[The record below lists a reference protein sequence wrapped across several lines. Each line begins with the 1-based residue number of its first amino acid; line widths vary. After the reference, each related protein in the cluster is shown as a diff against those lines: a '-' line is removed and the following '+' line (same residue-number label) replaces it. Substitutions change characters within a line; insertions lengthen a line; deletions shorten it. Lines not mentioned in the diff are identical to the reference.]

1 MAHVV
6 RVKLT
11 GKEAQL
17 GRVPAHD
24 VAELLLG
31 IERAV
36 VRAAG
41 HVVGRQVKDTGR
53 WEATLASA
61 ARLRLVAIEA
71 GSVVGVLE
79 LPGVDDANG
88 FGLAATTLSELAWSE
103 VLDSVTDHDDSRI
116 DVVRAVA
123 ELGTKVGI
131 GTRYEAVELIDEEA
145 RDEEVMIRTVR
156 IDGPTYRQLRAVANS
171 APGTREAVVVG
182 SLVEADFERMSARV
196 RTPAGDAVV
205 VEFDES
211 LADSIQDAL
220 RRPMQFEGVVSYDPN
235 TLVVRSVRIR
245 AIKRPEQLLLISDP
259 HDFWRRH
266 SIAELAQLQGVG
278 PVKDIETLHDHEL
291 SADDV
296 DALFAALEE

>member
-1 MAHVV
+1 MARVV

-11 GKEAQL
+11 GEEAQL

-36 VRAAG
+36 ARAAG
-41 HVVGRQVKDTGR
+41 HLVRRPIKDTGR
-53 WEATLASA
+53 WEATLTSA

-79 LPGVDDANG
+79 LPSVEDVDG
-88 FGLAATTLSELAWSE
+88 FELEATTLSELAWSAL
-103 VLDSVTDHDDSRI
+103 LDSVTDHDDSRI

-131 GTRYEAVELIDEEA
+131 GTRYDAVELIDENA
-145 RDEEVMIRTVR
+145 THRSVR
-156 IDGPTYRQLRAVANS
+156 IDGPKYRQLRAVANS
-171 APGTREAVVVG
+171 APGTREATVVG

-205 VEFDES
+205 VEFDDA
-211 LADSIQDAL
+211 LADAIQEAL

-235 TLVVRSVRIR
+235 TLVVRTVRVR
-245 AIKRPEQLLLISDP
+245 AIRRPEQLLLISDP
-259 HDFWRRH
+259 WEFWRRH
-266 SIAELAQLQGVG
+266 SIAELAQQKGIT
-278 PVKDIETLHDHEL
+278 PVTNIEILHDHEL

-296 DALFAALEE
+296 DALLAALEE